1 MLLAQLKESDKD
13 RYLATLLSPEDRR
26 EALAALYT
34 YNAELARVRERVSE
48 PLPGEMRLQ
57 YWRDLLEGA
66 EHGDVAAN
74 PVASALM
81 KTVDV
86 HRLPRQT
93 LIDMSE
99 ARIFDLYDDPM
110 GSVNDFEGYAGE
122 TASALI
128 QLASFVLDPEKALVS
143 ADLAGHAGVA
153 QTVAGALLLL
163 PQHCVRGQVYI
174 PAEILSANGLD
185 RTRFLDARDKDRC
198 GQAIRAFA
206 AFGREHLAALRT
218 LGPLPKTIVSAYL
231 PLAAVSAVLVKA
243 DRIGAELMMAPV
255 QSGQLSR
262 QLAMLRSLLFRK
274 V

>member
-1 MLLAQLKESDKD
+1 MLLMQLKENDRD

-26 EALAALYT
+26 EALAALYA
-34 YNAELARVRERVSE
+34 YNAEIARVRERVSE

-57 YWRDLLEGA
+57 YWRDLLEGSD
-66 EHGDVAAN
+66 HGETAAN
-74 PVASALM
+74 PVAAALL
-81 KTVDV
+81 KAVDDCN
-86 HRLPRQT
+86 LPRQT

-128 QLASFVLDPEKALVS
+128 QLASLVLDPDKAIVS
-143 ADLAGHAGVA
+143 ADMAGHAGVA
-153 QTVAGALLLL
+153 QAVAGTLLLL
-163 PQHCVRGQVYI
+163 PHHCGRGQLYV
-174 PAEILSANGLD
+174 PAEILAANGLD
-185 RTRFLDARDKDRC
+185 RTRFLNGDDKERC

-206 AFGREHLAALRT
+206 AFGREHLAALRQ
-218 LGPLPKTIVSAYL
+218 LGPLPKSILCAYL
-231 PLAAVSAVLVKA
+231 PLAAVSSVLSKA
-243 DRIGAELMMAPV
+243 DQLGENLMRETAQPS
-255 QSGQLSR
+255 QFLR